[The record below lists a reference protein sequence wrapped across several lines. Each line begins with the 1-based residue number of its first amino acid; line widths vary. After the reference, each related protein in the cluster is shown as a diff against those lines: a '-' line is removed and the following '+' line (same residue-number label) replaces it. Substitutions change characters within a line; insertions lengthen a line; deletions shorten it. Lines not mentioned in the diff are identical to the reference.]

1 MAYNDNEKRTLFK
14 DEGIANDHQQ
24 EQVLKGIQPKNQ
36 FAYKLFRYT
45 RILAIITLI
54 LTAIMFGITFINNEF
69 LLKITTYP
77 LYRKAVL
84 YMGIIG
90 FGFLFIMFL
99 IKLIFLRKC
108 PFDDWVFE
116 VAQRRLGTQVIFY
129 TSKCIYIQ
137 YDIAAAKEVD
147 KRDFVTEMSDKSAN
161 YSYFY
166 VNTFVDQ
173 QVIQVECTKRQP
185 IPTRASFSPDDD
197 LFWNII
203 PLGLTINGVTQSV
216 SPIGWY
222 LNDQKKND
230 QLVETVPST
239 SILICGGPLALDT
252 VIPTT
257 TGYKTMESIKIGDK
271 VFDINN
277 KPVKV
282 LNKSEIFVDK
292 QCYQLK
298 LVDNTKNNKI
308 YIKASFDHRF
318 PIIDNNTYKDI
329 QVKDIIIGSKIKG
342 NFYNYTVEEIKPIG
356 IIDTQCILIDSNEH
370 EFIIAEK
377 QDNKWSGGIMY
388 NLPGVYTRNTGCF
401 GKDEVV
407 IIPNTLVMN
416 IDELN

>member
-1 MAYNDNEKRTLFK
+1 MAYNDNEKRTLFR

-36 FAYKLFRYT
+36 FAYKLFRYS
-45 RILAIITLI
+45 RILGIVIFI
-54 LTAIMFGITFINNEF
+54 LGLLMFGLTFIKNEF
-69 LLKITTYP
+69 LLSITTFS
-77 LYRKAVL
+77 LYRQVTFIML
-84 YMGIIG
+84 CIG
-90 FGFLFIMFL
+90 LGFFFIMFL
-99 IKLIFLRKC
+99 IKIIFLRKC

-185 IPTRASFSPDDD
+185 IPTRASFTLDDD

-203 PLGLTINGVTQSV
+203 PLGLTINNVTQKV

-239 SILICGGPLALDT
+239 SILICGG
-252 VIPTT
+252 
-257 TGYKTMESIKIGDK
+257 
-271 VFDINN
+271 
-277 KPVKV
+277 
-282 LNKSEIFVDK
+282 
-292 QCYQLK
+292 
-298 LVDNTKNNKI
+298 
-308 YIKASFDHRF
+308 
-318 PIIDNNTYKDI
+318 
-329 QVKDIIIGSKIKG
+329 
-342 NFYNYTVEEIKPIG
+342 
-356 IIDTQCILIDSNEH
+356 
-370 EFIIAEK
+370 
-377 QDNKWSGGIMY
+377 
-388 NLPGVYTRNTGCF
+388 TGCH
-401 GKDEVV
+401 GKDTAVQ
-407 IIPNTLVMN
+407 IYDTLVH
-416 IDELN
+416 